1 MEGMENIS
9 QYRDR
14 LDQTVM
20 SSDLSNVENLKILVE
35 SQMSESI
42 QSEDQDCR
50 DKLVQ
55 KRTKEVANFLS
66 MLRSASG
73 KAVKESK
80 VNETPSGG
88 WKIKHDNQECRVM
101 YREGPAGTPF
111 HTLLV
116 EGYVDGPLDV
126 CMCISWEA
134 GLYQKWWPQFNIPT
148 FKVLFSECVKNIGM
162 GEQIS
167 LVRMKLSWPVSARE
181 ALVHYVTL
189 NYYQDDLVIVLL
201 NTVIAYAYERYK
213 LLLNNEYWDN
223 LYCPC
228 GHKPI
233 QPVLVFSFFLQISET
248 EDISKSTH
256 GFTRDGIPDVG
267 NVIRM
272 DVVGGLA
279 LQKVS
284 ANRSYFRAIANM
296 DVKLDFVPPA
306 IINFVSRQLIGSGFK
321 LFKKE
326 VASVTK
332 GDEDFSEAL
341 KKPFY
346 GRIRE
351 ALYSEN
357 NVPNGVSKQK
367 DVDIYY
373 EAVEQN
379 DIKIVD
385 EVLEQET
392 DNIGQPEEHCTSKIE
407 VNDQTSICEIEEVE
421 ETERSHENSYSNRL
435 LYDDKKQVV
444 VSPEVNQALGTLE
457 KVITIFRE
465 FGFNPRSLSF
475 SRFVNNVFADLE
487 DNKSYGSKHF
497 VNELTARKSKGS
509 RNSYSSHSSRHKDFE
524 VGLASPEDDTS
535 GSRKT
540 HRSSFSFVIN
550 EAINS
555 TSAENNAT
563 NGKLENGLPKKKV
576 KKQRFCCLNFTS
588 GRLVS

>member
-201 NTVIAYAYERYK
+201 NT
-213 LLLNNEYWDN
+213 
-223 LYCPC
+223 
-228 GHKPI
+228 
-233 QPVLVFSFFLQISET
+233 ISET

-321 LFKKE
+321 LFKKYILQQE

>member
-201 NTVIAYAYERYK
+201 NT
-213 LLLNNEYWDN
+213 
-223 LYCPC
+223 
-228 GHKPI
+228 
-233 QPVLVFSFFLQISET
+233 ISET